1 MCGRSAPAGI
11 APGLQVTLSRAAL
24 DASAY
29 LFLCTAVSKPRGDHL
44 IISVAGTFATNNEID
59 EDGYVLVTVQATGVS
74 RTTM

>member
-1 MCGRSAPAGI
+1 MYT
-11 APGLQVTLSRAAL
+11 LLSRAAL
-24 DASAY
+24 HASAN
-29 LFLCTAVSKPRGDHL
+29 LFFYYCCQQALSL